1 MYLQNITETQRKE
14 LILHVINGEGVT
26 EKVIFEDF
34 KVEKVVEGIL
44 GKRMHSQG
52 YRNSQAYGMCETP
65 WILD

>member
-34 KVEKVVEGIL
+34 KVEKVVEGIS
-44 GKRMHSQG
+44 GNRMHS
-52 YRNSQAYGMCETP
+52 
-65 WILD
+65 